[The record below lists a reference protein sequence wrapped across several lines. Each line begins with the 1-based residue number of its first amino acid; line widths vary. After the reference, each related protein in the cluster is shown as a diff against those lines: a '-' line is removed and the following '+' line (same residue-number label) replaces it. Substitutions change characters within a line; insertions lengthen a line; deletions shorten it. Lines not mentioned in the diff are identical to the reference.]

1 MRNLIATHI
10 KAIIAGAFSV
20 IGIPQ
25 AMADI
30 ASSETEDTSLSEK
43 HLQEITVMADRG
55 WVEDGKIVFLPSK
68 SEKNLSNSPAS
79 LIESMHLPM
88 LRVKDGAIT
97 SMSGDNVSIFING
110 VRANQNDLATF
121 WPKLAKRVEYIEN
134 SPDPK
139 YQGNTY
145 VVNFIMTE
153 YEVGGITKGD
163 IGLRT
168 PSEGNVSIA
177 SKLVYKKMTF
187 GATFSGSMSKDDKT
201 EKRGKETYKNLFYNG
216 THFDEITRDFHEE
229 NIQKERNLNAAL
241 NARYTNGSFIATH
254 TVSLGFRNKPEDSQ
268 HSRDSW
274 TPSLFTEDN
283 SFFNSKAKSFSPQI
297 MGEYQGKLSEKWAMW
312 GGWSYAH
319 SHNTN
324 NSLSKIADTEAIESG
339 SMEDANSLTFEY
351 SVAFLA
357 SPKWIFQINTN
368 GSINWFDTHYS
379 GYSSQNSAMTRGD
392 FTGMLRAIWKPTK
405 RITATL
411 LPGINF
417 SEWSTGD
424 LRERLV
430 RPTIRAA
437 LSVTASSKLSL
448 NLDANLTSNP
458 PNSAYTN
465 PVLSRQSEILWVK
478 GNPYLK
484 GDYSFDSYFSASYI
498 PKNWIDISAF
508 VSYSRTTDFKTF
520 DYTAMPQEYGGILKT
535 PYNASPEEQAQID
548 INARF
553 SLLNNTLTLSLG
565 PQYNYYRAF
574 GKYAGSLRT
583 FSFYANAAYTLKN
596 CRFSLT
602 YHHPR
607 EQLFNAGMERFNY
620 RNNCDF
626 YFTYGNGNLY
636 LSAYVLDIFNTR
648 SKSWTKFQSN
658 CYDIVSNQYGTGR
671 KFGVSLTYTFGY
683 GKKVDQSIDISGPQS
698 VDSSILR

>member
-1 MRNLIATHI
+1 MTDIKTLVFFLAYIAV
-10 KAIIAGAFSV
+10 A
-20 IGIPQ
+20 PL
-25 AMADI
+25 AMADS
-30 ASSETEDTSLSEK
+30 ASTETADTHASEK

-55 WVEDGKIVFLPSK
+55 WVEDGKIVFLPTK

-88 LRVKDGAIT
+88 LKVKDGAIT
-97 SMSGDNVSIFING
+97 SMSGESVEIFING
-110 VRANQNDLATF
+110 VKANQNDLATF

-153 YEVGGITKGD
+153 YEAGGLTRGE
-163 IGLRT
+163 IGLQT
-168 PSEGNVSIA
+168 PSEGDVSIA

-187 GATFSGSMSKDDKT
+187 GATFNGSMSKDDKT
-201 EKRGKETYKNLFYNG
+201 EKRGKESYKNLFYNG
-216 THFDEITRDFHEE
+216 IHYDKITRDFHEGS
-229 NIQKERNLNAAL
+229 IQKERNLNAAL

-268 HSRDSW
+268 QSRDSW

-297 MGEYQGKLSEKWAMW
+297 RGEYQGKLSEQWTMW

-324 NSLSKIADTEAIESG
+324 NSLSKIGDTDAIESG
-339 SMEDANSLTFEY
+339 SVEDANSLNFDY
-351 SVAFLA
+351 SVSFQA

-392 FTGMLRAIWKPTK
+392 FSGKIRAVWKPTK

-411 LPGINF
+411 LPGINI

-430 RPTIRAA
+430 RPTIMAW
-437 LSVTASSKLSL
+437 LSMTASSKLSL
-448 NLDANLTSNP
+448 ALNANLTSNP

-465 PVLSRQSEILWVK
+465 PVLTRLSEIQWVK

-484 GDYSFDSYFSASYI
+484 GDYRLFSYLTANYL
-498 PKNWIDISAF
+498 PKRWLDISAF
-508 VSYSRTTDFKTF
+508 VLYIRTTDYATF

-535 PYNASPEEQAQID
+535 PFNASPEEEVQID
-548 INARF
+548 INARL
-553 SLLNNTLTLSLG
+553 SLLDNSLSFALG
-565 PQYNYYRAF
+565 PQYNYYRAM
-574 GKYAGSLRT
+574 GRYADSLHA

-607 EQLFNAGMERFNY
+607 EQLYKAGMERFNY

-626 YFTYGNGNLY
+626 DFTYGNGNLY

-648 SKSWTKFQSN
+648 SKSWTKFQSD
-658 CYDIVSNQYGTGR
+658 CYDKDTNQYGTGR

-698 VDSSILR
+698 VDSSVLK